1 MSRLRRAR
9 GKAKMSETGTSN
21 PLEEEMESMRS
32 STISD
37 LTSTAKKI
45 MEVFR
50 YFKIKRDDYLSVKL
64 VSSKRHLWRDIDDET
79 FNDAIDALIEKG
91 YIYKMEDSAGWRL
104 LAPGEEYLKQPE
116 AARR

>member
-1 MSRLRRAR
+1 MNRLRRVR
-9 GKAKMSETGTSN
+9 GKAGMSEIVTNN
-21 PLEEEMESMRS
+21 PSGESMGSMRS
-32 STISD
+32 STTSE
-37 LTSTAKKI
+37 LTSTARKI

-50 YFKIKRDDYLSVKL
+50 YFKIKKNDYLSVKL

-91 YIYKMEDSAGWRL
+91 YIYRMEDSAGWRL
-104 LAPGEEYLKQPE
+104 LTPGEEYLKQSE

>member
-1 MSRLRRAR
+1 M
-9 GKAKMSETGTSN
+9 T
-21 PLEEEMESMRS
+21 
-32 STISD
+32 D

-50 YFKIKRDDYLSVKL
+50 YFRIKKDDYLSVKL

-91 YIYKMEDSAGWRL
+91 YIGKMEDSAGWRL
-104 LAPGEEYLKQPE
+104 LAPGEEHLKQLG
-116 AARR
+116 R